1 LAIKILTQNSCTVN
15 DDLAKQLEL
24 YRDMKKGNTTP
35 DIIFSVDIVKNGSMI
50 ETPKHLSD
58 IQADYKVVIFGA
70 SWCPKCAEE
79 LRQLLPL
86 YEKWKL
92 KGVEVVFISLDTD
105 KTLFKGFSC
114 IFPFVSICDYKK
126 WSTQAIKDYYVFATP
141 SMFLLDKNQK
151 IILRPNS
158 VKQIDAWVDFYL
170 KESK

>member
-1 LAIKILTQNSCTVN
+1 MAIKILTQNSCTVN

-92 KGVEVVFISLDTD
+92 KGVEVVLFHWIQIKHYLRVFLHISFR
-105 KTLFKGFSC
+105 K
-114 IFPFVSICDYKK
+114 Y
-126 WSTQAIKDYYVFATP
+126 
-141 SMFLLDKNQK
+141 M
-151 IILRPNS
+151 
-158 VKQIDAWVDFYL
+158 
-170 KESK
+170 

>member
-1 LAIKILTQNSCTVN
+1 
-15 DDLAKQLEL
+15 
-24 YRDMKKGNTTP
+24 MKKGNTTP

-105 KTLFKGFSC
+105 KTLFKGFLAYS
-114 IFPFVSICDYKK
+114 FRKY
-126 WSTQAIKDYYVFATP
+126 
-141 SMFLLDKNQK
+141 M
-151 IILRPNS
+151 
-158 VKQIDAWVDFYL
+158 
-170 KESK
+170 